1 MREDVSASLSLIAEL
16 SWVLGYHLSLTYLI
30 AEGDMT
36 REVRKIGL
44 FVARFLILF
53 FKVELV
59 FLLKLCLEVRLRPLL
74 LQTLCQAHFDYW
86 LLNHCD

>member
-16 SWVLGYHLSLTYLI
+16 SWVLGYHLSLTYLV

-36 REVRKIGL
+36 HEVRKIGL

-59 FLLKLCLEVRLRPLL
+59 FLLKLCLEVCIRSLL
-74 LQTLCQAHFDYW
+74 LQTLRQAHFDYW